1 MNSFE
6 QLRDRANSAIRRAW
20 TTMGIPFDVSMVDEK
35 REGIIDVEALLII
48 TLLLMERDRM
58 VTDIPAWINSFSHV
72 LNNQKLKSLFNA
84 SPNRFRNA
92 ILDNVKQARFFTA
105 CPNSFIKIFG
115 LKGPASTKILE
126 TIEMRSSRLNSLE
139 NLVRSSI
146 MLKNRL
152 LYGTGFR
159 ADLISLIHVRN
170 LKLNGKQLARILC
183 TADST
188 ISRILS
194 DLRTCGF
201 LNADNEMVKQLNTFP
216 GMFLSTQSVWN
227 FFELLDSEAFR
238 ENDLKRAAYENLK
251 FKHDRFCMQLVRAD
265 SAPAK
270 RAANK
275 P

>member
-1 MNSFE
+1 
-6 QLRDRANSAIRRAW
+6 
-20 TTMGIPFDVSMVDEK
+20 MGIPFDVSMVDEK